1 MKFKIVKFK
10 NNKVSYIITEIDDK
24 TYYVAKENQK
34 IVYSKITHYLKKLV
48 DDNVI
53 KSIRIPKPKNKEIKD
68 KIDSLLQAR
77 KSIKL
82 TLRQLYDY
90 FE

>member
-1 MKFKIVKFK
+1 MKFKLVKFK

-34 IVYSKITHYLKKLV
+34 IVYSKITCYLKKLV
-48 DDNVI
+48 DENVI
-53 KSIRIPKPKNKEIKD
+53 KSIRIPRPKNKEIKD
-68 KIDSLLQAR
+68 NIGSLLQAR
-77 KSIKL
+77 KLIKI

-90 FE
+90 FD